1 MNSAVRNIIMAVVFV
16 VCLALV
22 IIGQK
27 NISGTGLAM
36 QLVGLVG
43 LLTELFI
50 YFCLIHLAGR
60 SRNSIVATIARMP

>member
-16 VCLALV
+16 VGLALV

-50 YFCLIHLAGR
+50 YNHR
-60 SRNSIVATIARMP
+60 YK